1 MGKVLRSLVL
11 LLLFA
16 GLANMALA
24 PELVCMLFDR
34 AWSGARAVPTEI
46 KSTGPT
52 VEELAK
58 LSQLVTHRV
67 QIADVMTAED
77 GSYRGA
83 WIIKGDALITVDLAN
98 AEFLTLND
106 SEQRVTLRLPR
117 PTIQSPRVDH
127 ERTVVWDIATTAW
140 LPYRLWVGADPNAMV
155 RDAMKNAQR
164 VVEMIANSE
173 EHLAEGRQRTE
184 LLIQGFYER
193 VGWKVDIHWVEID
206 MQE

>member
-1 MGKVLRSLVL
+1 MGRALSYLVL
-11 LLLFA
+11 LLLLT
-16 GLANMALA
+16 GLATVVFA
-24 PELVCMLFDR
+24 PELVYKLLDR

-83 WIIKGDALITVDLAN
+83 WIVKGDALITVDLAN

-106 SEQRVTLRLPR
+106 SEQRVTLRLPQ

-140 LPYRLWVGADPNAMV
+140 LPYRLWVGADPNNMV

-164 VVEMIANSE
+164 VVEVTANSE
-173 EHLAEGRQRTE
+173 EHLAEGRKRTE
-184 LLIQGFYER
+184 LLIQGFYEC
-193 VGWKVDIHWVEID
+193 VGWTVDVQWVEIE